1 MTVTLVS
8 GQLCVLEGDRV
19 GIITSP
25 TGMNNC
31 CLIVEKGMIS
41 SVIKEDIVSI
51 LFIFL
56 RVFVY

>member
-8 GQLCVLEGDRV
+8 GQLCVLEGNRV

-41 SVIKEDIVSI
+41 SVIKENIVSI
-51 LFIFL
+51 LFIF
-56 RVFVY
+56 